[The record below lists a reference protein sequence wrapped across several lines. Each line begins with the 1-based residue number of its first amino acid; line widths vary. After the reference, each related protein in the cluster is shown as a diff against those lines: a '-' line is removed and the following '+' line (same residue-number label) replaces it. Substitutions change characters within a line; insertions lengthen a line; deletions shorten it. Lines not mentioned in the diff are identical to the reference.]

1 MSCGNPHETDCQE
14 VLERVYQYLDGE
26 IDHELHHKIAT
37 HLTECA
43 PCLSEFE
50 IEQVVKALVRR
61 SCGSMSCSDDVKGRI
76 MTRIN
81 AARLAGK
88 AQPSKS

>member
-1 MSCGNPHETDCQE
+1 MSCGNPHETDCGT
-14 VLERVYQYLDGE
+14 VLEEVYAYLDGE
-26 IDHELHHKIAT
+26 IDQELHAKIKV

-61 SCGSMSCSDDVKGRI
+61 SCGATPCSDEVKDRI
-76 MTRIN
+76 MARIW
-81 AARLAGK
+81 AARLGGA
-88 AQPSKS
+88 AAAAEA